1 MNNLKNI
8 MALLLII
15 VSGFYIYSY
24 NINKQKIVTLEKDLK
39 NKNEMIVKINN
50 VNENNI
56 KIYQEKIE
64 EIKKQIKEIETVNK
78 KQEDRIIET
87 VEVKKDIDKKLINKT
102 LIEKNKILNEE
113 LKKIIGEI
121 NEK

>member
-1 MNNLKNI
+1 MNNLKYI
-8 MALLLII
+8 ITLLLII
-15 VSGFYIYSY
+15 ISGFYIYSY
-24 NINKQKIVTLEKDLK
+24 NINKQKIITLEKDLK

-50 VNENNI
+50 INNSNI

-87 VEVKKDIDKKLINKT
+87 VEIKKDIDKKLINKT

>member
-8 MALLLII
+8 IALLLII

>member
-8 MALLLII
+8 ITFLLII
-15 VSGFYIYSY
+15 ISGFYIYSY

-78 KQEDRIIET
+78 KQEDRIVET

>member
-8 MALLLII
+8 ITLLMVII
-15 VSGFYIYSY
+15 FGFYIYSY

-102 LIEKNKILNEE
+102 LIEKNKILNKE

>member
-8 MALLLII
+8 ITLLLII

-78 KQEDRIIET
+78 KQEDRIVDT